1 MERERRKE
9 KRNERDERE
18 ENLKKC
24 DAMRCKERSPDHN
37 ENPLSFALS
46 KILT

>member
-18 ENLKKC
+18 KNLKKC
-24 DAMRCKERSPDHN
+24 DVMQRKEPGSQWKPFIIRT
-37 ENPLSFALS
+37 E
-46 KILT
+46 